1 MRSAVQAQ
9 AAWVTAR
16 LNAPTTHPYDRQVA
30 PPDRVLSEPDVKSLR
45 SNWESETRMAGVYEA
60 LAAVAAD
67 AGVKRRL
74 KTLAET
80 EKRHADAWA
89 ELLTAGGLKLP
100 ERTPRLTAQMLA
112 ALARV
117 AGIGPAL
124 ALAGAAEG
132 QVLRSYLGQVS
143 TVSDQRAQG
152 VLRKVLPEELDH
164 QSSEGIAGDG
174 DSASQSAGGADDGAG
189 VEVEEEEWHGGGI
202 ESIRNV
208 IYGVNDGLT
217 ATLGVLAGVGGA
229 SANSR
234 VVLIGGLSAMVASG
248 VSMAGGAY
256 LASKSQREVFEGQL
270 AREAAEIEA
279 MPELERAEL
288 VKIYRSKGL
297 TPEEAKTIVGR
308 ITADKKVWLETQ
320 AREELGLDVAQFEN
334 PVREGV
340 VAGISTLIGGAIPV
354 IGFLAGRWILGAALS
369 GLGALIIA
377 FALSGAFLFL
387 IGSAR
392 SFFTG
397 KGGVRSGLEMLAVG
411 TAVAALTYVVGVLFR
426 V

>member
-1 MRSAVQAQ
+1 
-9 AAWVTAR
+9 
-16 LNAPTTHPYDRQVA
+16 
-30 PPDRVLSEPDVKSLR
+30 
-45 SNWESETRMAGVYEA
+45 MADVYEA
-60 LAAVAAD
+60 LAGVAPD
-67 AGVKRRL
+67 AGLKHRL
-74 KTLAET
+74 RSLAAT
-80 EKRHADAWA
+80 ERRHADAWA
-89 ELLTAGGLKLP
+89 ALLDPGAKPANHSRQLTA
-100 ERTPRLTAQMLA
+100 RFLA
-112 ALARV
+112 MLARV

-132 QVLRSYLGQVS
+132 QVLRSYLNQVS
-143 TVSDQRAQG
+143 TVADERAQG

-164 QSSEGIAGDG
+164 QSAEDVTGESP
-174 DSASQSAGGADDGAG
+174 
-189 VEVEEEEWHGGGI
+189 EEKQHPSVQAATYDAEAAHEPEEWHGGGI

-229 SANSR
+229 SVNPR

-256 LASKSQREVFEGQL
+256 LSSKSQREVYEGQL

-297 TPEEAKTIVGR
+297 TPAEAETIVGR
-308 ITADKKVWLETQ
+308 ITSDKKVWLETQ

-334 PVREGV
+334 PTREAL
-340 VAGISTLIGGAIPV
+340 VAGISTLIGGVIPV
-354 IGFLAGRWILGAALS
+354 LGYLLGRLLVGADAN
-369 GLGALIIA
+369 GLGALVIA
-377 FALSGAFLFL
+377 FLVSAVLLFG

-392 SFFTG
+392 SLVTG
-397 KGGVRSGLEMLAVG
+397 KGAVKSGLEMLAVG
-411 TAVAALTYVVGVLFR
+411 SAVAALTYGVGLLFR
-426 V
+426 A

>member
-1 MRSAVQAQ
+1 M
-9 AAWVTAR
+9 
-16 LNAPTTHPYDRQVA
+16 A
-30 PPDRVLSEPDVKSLR
+30 PPVQTLSEPDTKSLR

-60 LAAVAAD
+60 LAGVATD
-67 AGVKRRL
+67 AGLKRRL
-74 KTLAET
+74 TGLATT

-89 ELLTAGGLKLP
+89 ELLTRGGVKLP
-100 ERTPRLTAQMLA
+100 ERQPRRTAQALA

-124 ALAGAAEG
+124 ALAGAAES
-132 QVLRSYLGQVS
+132 QVLRAYLGQVA
-143 TVSDQRAQG
+143 TVSDPGAQG

-164 QSSEGIAGDG
+164 QSPDEIADTG
-174 DSASQSAGGADDGAG
+174 DSAASPQSDSDDDLLVGELGDEA
-189 VEVEEEEWHGGGI
+189 WHGSGI

-229 SANSR
+229 SANPR
-234 VVLIGGLSAMVASG
+234 VVLIGGLSAMVASA

-256 LASKSQREVFEGQL
+256 LSSKSQREVYEGQL

-279 MPELERAEL
+279 MPDLERAEL

-297 TPEEAKTIVGR
+297 TPDEAKTIVAR

-320 AREELGLDVAQFEN
+320 AREELGLDVATFEN

-340 VAGISTLIGGAIPV
+340 VAGVSTLIGGVIPV
-354 IGFLAGRWILGAALS
+354 VGYLGGRALVGASLS
-369 GLGALIIA
+369 GLAALFITFVLCAI
-377 FALSGAFLFL
+377 FLFL

-397 KGGVRSGLEMLAVG
+397 KAGVRSGLEMLAVG

-426 V
+426 A

>member
-1 MRSAVQAQ
+1 MSA
-9 AAWVTAR
+9 
-16 LNAPTTHPYDRQVA
+16 
-30 PPDRVLSEPDVKSLR
+30 PDSRAIR
-45 SNWESETRMAGVYEA
+45 SNWESEARMADVYQA
-60 LAAVAAD
+60 LAGVTSD
-67 AGVKRRL
+67 AQLKRRL
-74 KTLAET
+74 GALAET
-80 EKRHADAWA
+80 EQRHADAWA
-89 ELLTAGGLKLP
+89 SLLGSESATP
-100 ERTPRLTAQMLA
+100 SNHRPRLAARLLA
-112 ALARV
+112 TLARV

-132 QVLRSYLGQVS
+132 QVVRAYLSQVS
-143 TVSDQRAQG
+143 TVTDERAQG
-152 VLRKVLPEELDH
+152 VLRQVLPEELDH
-164 QSSEGIAGDG
+164 QSPEDVTGDPTTSRPQSTQDAPADSED
-174 DSASQSAGGADDGAG
+174 
-189 VEVEEEEWHGGGI
+189 EEWHGSGI

-229 SANSR
+229 TVNPR

-279 MPELERAEL
+279 MPDLERAEL
-288 VKIYRSKGL
+288 VRIYRSKGL
-297 TPEEAKTIVGR
+297 TPGEAATIVGR
-308 ITADKKVWLETQ
+308 ITQDKKVWLETQ
-320 AREELGLDVAQFEN
+320 AREELGLDKTHFEN

-340 VAGISTLIGGAIPV
+340 VAGISTLVGGAIPV
-354 IGFLAGRWILGAALS
+354 VGYLIGRLLMAGTFHGF
-369 GLGALIIA
+369 GALVIA
-377 FALSGAFLFL
+377 FVFSAAFLFA

-397 KGGVRSGLEMLAVG
+397 KGGVRSGLEMLVVG
-411 TAVAALTYVVGVLFR
+411 SVVAALTYGVGLLFR

>member
-1 MRSAVQAQ
+1 
-9 AAWVTAR
+9 
-16 LNAPTTHPYDRQVA
+16 
-30 PPDRVLSEPDVKSLR
+30 
-45 SNWESETRMAGVYEA
+45 MAGVYEA
-60 LAAVAAD
+60 LAGVASD
-67 AGVKRRL
+67 AGLKRRL
-74 KTLAET
+74 KSLATT

-89 ELLTAGGLKLP
+89 ELLTRGGVKLP
-100 ERTPRLTAQMLA
+100 DRQPRLTAQALA

-132 QVLRSYLGQVS
+132 QVLRAYLGQVA
-143 TVSDQRAQG
+143 TVSDPGAQG

-164 QSSEGIAGDG
+164 QSPDEMVEKG
-174 DSASQSAGGADDGAG
+174 DSAESLGNASGDELLVGELGD
-189 VEVEEEEWHGGGI
+189 EEWHGSGI

-229 SANSR
+229 TVNPR
-234 VVLIGGLSAMVASG
+234 VVLIGGLSAMVASA

-256 LASKSQREVFEGQL
+256 LSSKSQREVYEGQL

-279 MPELERAEL
+279 MPDLERAEL

-297 TPEEAKTIVGR
+297 TPDEAKTIVAR

-320 AREELGLDVAQFEN
+320 AREELGLDVSTFEN

-340 VAGISTLIGGAIPV
+340 VAGVSTLIGGVIPV
-354 IGFLAGRWILGAALS
+354 VGYLGGRALAGAALS
-369 GLGALIIA
+369 GLAALFITFVLCAI
-377 FALSGAFLFL
+377 FLFL

-397 KGGVRSGLEMLAVG
+397 KAGLRSGVEMLAVG

-426 V
+426 A

>member
-1 MRSAVQAQ
+1 MARCQIRPSKASHLRAH
-9 AAWVTAR
+9 VTR
-16 LNAPTTHPYDRQVA
+16 PYHRQVA
-30 PPDRVLSEPDVKSLR
+30 PTARTLSEPDTKSLR

-60 LAAVAAD
+60 LAGVASD
-67 AGVKRRL
+67 AGLKRRL
-74 KTLAET
+74 KSLATT

-89 ELLTAGGLKLP
+89 ELLTRGGVKLP
-100 ERTPRLTAQMLA
+100 GRQPRLTAQALA

-132 QVLRSYLGQVS
+132 QVLRAYLGQVA
-143 TVSDQRAQG
+143 TVSDPGAQG

-164 QSSEGIAGDG
+164 QSPDEMVDKG
-174 DSASQSAGGADDGAG
+174 DSESPANASADELLLGELDD
-189 VEVEEEEWHGGGI
+189 EEWHGSGI

-229 SANSR
+229 TVNPR
-234 VVLIGGLSAMVASG
+234 VVLIGGLSAMVASA

-256 LASKSQREVFEGQL
+256 LSSKSQREVYEGQL

-279 MPELERAEL
+279 MPDLERAEL

-297 TPEEAKTIVGR
+297 TPDEARTIVAR

-340 VAGISTLIGGAIPV
+340 VAGVSTLVGGVIPV
-354 IGFLAGRWILGAALS
+354 VGYLGGRALVGATLS
-369 GLGALIIA
+369 GIAALIIA
-377 FALSGAFLFL
+377 FVVCAVFLFS

-397 KGGVRSGLEMLAVG
+397 KAGVRSGLEMLAVG

-426 V
+426 A

>member
-1 MRSAVQAQ
+1 
-9 AAWVTAR
+9 
-16 LNAPTTHPYDRQVA
+16 
-30 PPDRVLSEPDVKSLR
+30 
-45 SNWESETRMAGVYEA
+45 MAGVYDA
-60 LAAVAAD
+60 LAGVATD
-67 AGVKRRL
+67 AGLKRRL
-74 KTLAET
+74 KSLATT

-89 ELLTAGGLKLP
+89 ELLTRGGVKLP
-100 ERTPRLTAQMLA
+100 DRQPRLTAQALA

-117 AGIGPAL
+117 VGIGPAL

-132 QVLRSYLGQVS
+132 QVLRAYLGQVA
-143 TVSDQRAQG
+143 TVSDPGAQG
-152 VLRKVLPEELDH
+152 VLRQVLPEELDH
-164 QSSEGIAGDG
+164 QSPDEIADKG
-174 DSASQSAGGADDGAG
+174 DSAESPPSASDDDLLVGELGDEA
-189 VEVEEEEWHGGGI
+189 WHGSGI

-229 SANSR
+229 SANPR
-234 VVLIGGLSAMVASG
+234 VVLIGGLSAMVASA

-256 LASKSQREVFEGQL
+256 LSSKSQREVYEGQL

-279 MPELERAEL
+279 MPDLERAEL

-297 TPEEAKTIVGR
+297 TPDEAKTIVAR

-320 AREELGLDVAQFEN
+320 AREELGLDVATFEN

-340 VAGISTLIGGAIPV
+340 VAGVSTLVGGVIPV
-354 IGFLAGRWILGAALS
+354 VGYLGGRALVGATFSGLAALS
-369 GLGALIIA
+369 IA
-377 FALSGAFLFL
+377 FVLCAVFLFL

-397 KGGVRSGLEMLAVG
+397 KAGVRSGVEMLAVG

-426 V
+426 A

>member
-1 MRSAVQAQ
+1 M
-9 AAWVTAR
+9 
-16 LNAPTTHPYDRQVA
+16 THPYHRQVA
-30 PPDRVLSEPDVKSLR
+30 PPDRALSEPDTKSLR
-45 SNWESETRMAGVYEA
+45 SNWESETRMAGVYDA
-60 LAAVAAD
+60 LAAVASD
-67 AGVKRRL
+67 AGLKRRL
-74 KTLAET
+74 KALATT

-89 ELLTAGGLKLP
+89 ELLTRGGVKLP
-100 ERTPRLTAQMLA
+100 ERQPRLTAQVLA
-112 ALARV
+112 VLARV

-132 QVLRSYLGQVS
+132 QVLRAYLGQVA
-143 TVSDQRAQG
+143 TVSDPGAQG
-152 VLRKVLPEELDH
+152 VLRKVLPEEIDH
-164 QSSEGIAGDG
+164 QSPEEIAEKSDLPAAA
-174 DSASQSAGGADDGAG
+174 DSASPDDGSRG
-189 VEVEEEEWHGGGI
+189 DFVDEEWHGSGI

-229 SANSR
+229 TVNPR

-256 LASKSQREVFEGQL
+256 LSSKSQREVYEGQL

-279 MPELERAEL
+279 MPDLERAEL

-297 TPEEAKTIVGR
+297 TPAEAKTIVAR
-308 ITADKKVWLETQ
+308 ITSDKKVWLETQ

-340 VAGISTLIGGAIPV
+340 VAGVSTLVGGVIPV
-354 IGFLAGRWILGAALS
+354 LGYLGGRALVGATYSGLAALAITFV
-369 GLGALIIA
+369 LCAV
-377 FALSGAFLFL
+377 FLFL

-397 KGGVRSGLEMLAVG
+397 KAGVRSGLEMLTVG

-426 V
+426 A

>member
-1 MRSAVQAQ
+1 
-9 AAWVTAR
+9 
-16 LNAPTTHPYDRQVA
+16 
-30 PPDRVLSEPDVKSLR
+30 
-45 SNWESETRMAGVYEA
+45 MAGVYEA
-60 LAAVAAD
+60 LAAVASD
-67 AGVKRRL
+67 SGLKRRL
-74 KTLAET
+74 KSLAVT

-89 ELLTAGGLKLP
+89 ELLTRGGVKLP
-100 ERTPRLTAQMLA
+100 DRQPRLTAQALA

-132 QVLRSYLGQVS
+132 QVLRAYLGQVA
-143 TVSDQRAQG
+143 TVADPGAQG
-152 VLRKVLPEELDH
+152 VLRKLLPEELDH
-164 QSSEGIAGDG
+164 QSPDDIVEKADSTESPQNVSDDDLLVGELGD
-174 DSASQSAGGADDGAG
+174 
-189 VEVEEEEWHGGGI
+189 EEWHGSGI

-229 SANSR
+229 TVNPR
-234 VVLIGGLSAMVASG
+234 VVLIGGLSAMVASA

-256 LASKSQREVFEGQL
+256 LSSKSQREVYEGQL

-279 MPELERAEL
+279 MPDLERAEL

-297 TPEEAKTIVGR
+297 TPDEAKTIVAR
-308 ITADKKVWLETQ
+308 ITSDKKVWLETQ
-320 AREELGLDVAQFEN
+320 AREELGLDVATFEN

-340 VAGISTLIGGAIPV
+340 VAGVSTLIGGVIPV
-354 IGFLAGRWILGAALS
+354 VGYLGGRALVGAAFS
-369 GLGALIIA
+369 GLAALTIA
-377 FALSGAFLFL
+377 FLLCAVFLFS

-397 KGGVRSGLEMLAVG
+397 KAGVRSGVEMLAVG
-411 TAVAALTYVVGVLFR
+411 TAVAAITYLVGVLFR
-426 V
+426 A

>member
-1 MRSAVQAQ
+1 
-9 AAWVTAR
+9 
-16 LNAPTTHPYDRQVA
+16 
-30 PPDRVLSEPDVKSLR
+30 
-45 SNWESETRMAGVYEA
+45 MAGVYDA
-60 LAAVAAD
+60 LAGVASD
-67 AGVKRRL
+67 AGLKRRL
-74 KTLAET
+74 KSLAIT

-89 ELLTAGGLKLP
+89 ELLARGGIKLP
-100 ERTPRLTAQMLA
+100 ERQPRFTAQALA

-132 QVLRSYLGQVS
+132 QVLRAYLGQVA
-143 TVSDQRAQG
+143 TVSDPGAQG
-152 VLRKVLPEELDH
+152 VLRAVLPEELDH
-164 QSSEGIAGDG
+164 QSHDDIVEKGDPTPVAHK
-174 DSASQSAGGADDGAG
+174 ASADDGSEG
-189 VEVEEEEWHGGGI
+189 EFVDEEWHGSGI

-229 SANSR
+229 TVNPR
-234 VVLIGGLSAMVASG
+234 VVLIGGLSAMVASA

-256 LASKSQREVFEGQL
+256 LSSKSQREVYEGQL

-279 MPELERAEL
+279 MPDLERAEL

-297 TPEEAKTIVGR
+297 TPDEAKTIVAR

-320 AREELGLDVAQFEN
+320 AREELGLDVAQFED

-340 VAGISTLIGGAIPV
+340 VAGVSTLVGGVIPV
-354 IGFLAGRWILGAALS
+354 VGYLGGRALVGATFS
-369 GLGALIIA
+369 GIGALIITFVVCA
-377 FALSGAFLFL
+377 VFLFST
-387 IGSAR
+387 GSAR

-397 KGGVRSGLEMLAVG
+397 KAGVRSGMEMLAVG

-426 V
+426 A

>member
-1 MRSAVQAQ
+1 MSAPDTRSV
-9 AAWVTAR
+9 
-16 LNAPTTHPYDRQVA
+16 
-30 PPDRVLSEPDVKSLR
+30 R
-45 SNWESETRMAGVYEA
+45 SNWESEARMAGIYEA
-60 LAAVAAD
+60 LASVAAD
-67 AGVKRRL
+67 AHVKRRL
-74 KTLAET
+74 NALAET

-89 ELLTAGGLKLP
+89 ALLGTGDTRPTNHKL
-100 ERTPRLTAQMLA
+100 RLAARMLA
-112 ALARV
+112 TLARL

-132 QVLRSYLGQVS
+132 QVVRSYLNQVS
-143 TVSDQRAQG
+143 TIADERAQG

-164 QSSEGIAGDG
+164 QSPEDVTGDPTTSRRSAGNEGDG
-174 DSASQSAGGADDGAG
+174 DDESD
-189 VEVEEEEWHGGGI
+189 EEDWHGGGI

-229 SANSR
+229 TVNPR

-279 MPELERAEL
+279 MPDLERAEL
-288 VKIYRSKGL
+288 VRIYRSKGL
-297 TPEEAKTIVGR
+297 TPDEAATIVGR
-308 ITADKKVWLETQ
+308 ITQDKKVWLETQ
-320 AREELGLDVAQFEN
+320 AREELGLDRTHFEN
-334 PVREGV
+334 PVREGL
-340 VAGISTLIGGAIPV
+340 VAGISTLVGGAIPV
-354 IGFLAGRWILGAALS
+354 AGYLLGRLSLGGAVNGFAALV
-369 GLGALIIA
+369 IA
-377 FALSGAFLFL
+377 FAVSAAFLFG

-397 KGGVRSGLEMLAVG
+397 KGGVRSGVEMLAVG
-411 TAVAALTYVVGVLFR
+411 SLVAALTYLVGLFFR

>member
-1 MRSAVQAQ
+1 
-9 AAWVTAR
+9 
-16 LNAPTTHPYDRQVA
+16 
-30 PPDRVLSEPDVKSLR
+30 
-45 SNWESETRMAGVYEA
+45 MADVYEA
-60 LAAVAAD
+60 LAGVASD
-67 AGVKRRL
+67 SGLKHRL
-74 KTLAET
+74 RSLAAT

-89 ELLTAGGLKLP
+89 ALMDPADGKPVNQSRRFTA
-100 ERTPRLTAQMLA
+100 RFLA
-112 ALARV
+112 MLARV

-132 QVLRSYLGQVS
+132 QVLRSYLNQVS
-143 TVSDQRAQG
+143 TVADERAQG

-164 QSSEGIAGDG
+164 QSPDDVTGESPEAKPT
-174 DSASQSAGGADDGAG
+174 SAQAAKYDAET
-189 VEVEEEEWHGGGI
+189 VHEPEEWHGGGI

-229 SANSR
+229 SVNPR

-279 MPELERAEL
+279 MPDLERAEL

-297 TPEEAKTIVGR
+297 TPDEAATIVGR
-308 ITADKKVWLETQ
+308 ITSDKKVWLETQ

-334 PVREGV
+334 PTREGL
-340 VAGISTLIGGAIPV
+340 VAGISTLIGGVIPV
-354 IGFLAGRWILGAALS
+354 LGYLLGRLV
-369 GLGALIIA
+369 LGALANGFAALAIA
-377 FALSGAFLFL
+377 FVVSAVFLFA

-392 SFFTG
+392 SLVTG
-397 KGGVRSGLEMLAVG
+397 KGGVKSGLEMLAVG
-411 TAVAALTYVVGVLFR
+411 SVVAALTYGVGLLFR

>member
-1 MRSAVQAQ
+1 M
-9 AAWVTAR
+9 
-16 LNAPTTHPYDRQVA
+16 APADRA
-30 PPDRVLSEPDVKSLR
+30 LSEPDTKSLR
-45 SNWESETRMAGVYEA
+45 SNWESETRMAAVYEA
-60 LAAVAAD
+60 LSAVASD
-67 AGVKRRL
+67 SGLKRRL
-74 KTLAET
+74 KGLATT

-89 ELLTAGGLKLP
+89 ELLTRGGVKLP
-100 ERTPRLTAQMLA
+100 ERQPRLTAQALA
-112 ALARV
+112 VLARV

-132 QVLRSYLGQVS
+132 QVLRAYLGQVA
-143 TVSDQRAQG
+143 TVSDSGAQG

-164 QSSEGIAGDG
+164 QSPDEIVDKG
-174 DSASQSAGGADDGAG
+174 DSPSAAGSASPYDRSRGDFVD
-189 VEVEEEEWHGGGI
+189 EEWHGSGI

-229 SANSR
+229 TVNPR
-234 VVLIGGLSAMVASG
+234 VVLIGGLSAMVASA

-256 LASKSQREVFEGQL
+256 LSSKSQREVYEGQL

-279 MPELERAEL
+279 MPDLERAEL

-297 TPEEAKTIVGR
+297 TPDEAKTIVAR
-308 ITADKKVWLETQ
+308 ITSDKKVWLETQ

-340 VAGISTLIGGAIPV
+340 VAGVSTLVGGAIPV
-354 IGFLAGRWILGAALS
+354 IGYLAGRALVGATFSGLAALIFTVI
-369 GLGALIIA
+369 LCAV
-377 FALSGAFLFL
+377 FLFL

-397 KGGVRSGLEMLAVG
+397 KGGVRSGFEMLTVG
-411 TAVAALTYVVGVLFR
+411 TVVAAITYAVGVLFR

>member
-1 MRSAVQAQ
+1 
-9 AAWVTAR
+9 VTR
-16 LNAPTTHPYDRQVA
+16 PYHRQVA
-30 PPDRVLSEPDVKSLR
+30 PTARTLSEPDTKSLR

-60 LAAVAAD
+60 LAGVASD
-67 AGVKRRL
+67 AGLKRRL
-74 KTLAET
+74 KSLATT

-89 ELLTAGGLKLP
+89 ELLTRGGVKLP
-100 ERTPRLTAQMLA
+100 GRQPRLTAQALA

-132 QVLRSYLGQVS
+132 QVLRAYLGQVA
-143 TVSDQRAQG
+143 TVSDPGAQG

-164 QSSEGIAGDG
+164 QSPDEMVDKG
-174 DSASQSAGGADDGAG
+174 DSESPANASADELLLGELGD
-189 VEVEEEEWHGGGI
+189 EEWHGSGI

-229 SANSR
+229 TVNPR
-234 VVLIGGLSAMVASG
+234 VVLIGGLSAMVASA

-256 LASKSQREVFEGQL
+256 LSSKSQREVYEGQL

-279 MPELERAEL
+279 MPDLERAEL

-297 TPEEAKTIVGR
+297 TPDEARTIVAR

-340 VAGISTLIGGAIPV
+340 VAGVSTLVGGVIPV
-354 IGFLAGRWILGAALS
+354 VGYLCGRALVGATLS
-369 GLGALIIA
+369 GIAALIIA
-377 FALSGAFLFL
+377 FVVCAVFLFS

-397 KGGVRSGLEMLAVG
+397 KAGVRSGLEMLAVG

-426 V
+426 A

>member
-1 MRSAVQAQ
+1 V
-9 AAWVTAR
+9 
-16 LNAPTTHPYDRQVA
+16 THPYHRQMA
-30 PPDRVLSEPDVKSLR
+30 PPDRALSEPDTKSLR
-45 SNWESETRMAGVYEA
+45 SNWESETRMAGVYDA
-60 LAAVAAD
+60 LAAVASD
-67 AGVKRRL
+67 AGLKRRL
-74 KTLAET
+74 KALATT

-89 ELLTAGGLKLP
+89 ELLTRGGVKLP
-100 ERTPRLTAQMLA
+100 ERQPRLTAQVLA
-112 ALARV
+112 VLARV

-132 QVLRSYLGQVS
+132 QVLRAYLGQVA
-143 TVSDQRAQG
+143 TVSDPGAQG

-164 QSSEGIAGDG
+164 QSPEEIAEKSDLPAPAG
-174 DSASQSAGGADDGAG
+174 SASPDDGSRG
-189 VEVEEEEWHGGGI
+189 DFVDEEWHGSGI

-229 SANSR
+229 TVNPR

-256 LASKSQREVFEGQL
+256 LSSKSQREVYEGQL

-279 MPELERAEL
+279 MPDLERAEL

-297 TPEEAKTIVGR
+297 TPAEAKTIVAR
-308 ITADKKVWLETQ
+308 ITSDKKVWLETQ

-340 VAGISTLIGGAIPV
+340 VAGVSTLVGGVIPV
-354 IGFLAGRWILGAALS
+354 LGYLGGRALVGATFSGLAALAITFV
-369 GLGALIIA
+369 LCAV
-377 FALSGAFLFL
+377 FLFL

-397 KGGVRSGLEMLAVG
+397 KAGVRSGLEMLTVG

-426 V
+426 A

>member
-1 MRSAVQAQ
+1 V
-9 AAWVTAR
+9 
-16 LNAPTTHPYDRQVA
+16 THPYHRQVA
-30 PPDRVLSEPDVKSLR
+30 HPNPALSEPDTKSLR
-45 SNWESETRMAGVYEA
+45 SNWESETRLAGVYEA
-60 LAAVAAD
+60 LAGVASD
-67 AGVKRRL
+67 SGLKRRL
-74 KTLAET
+74 KTLAIT

-89 ELLTAGGLKLP
+89 ELLTRGGVKLP
-100 ERTPRLTAQMLA
+100 ERQPRLTAQALA

-132 QVLRSYLGQVS
+132 QVLRAYLGQVT
-143 TVSDQRAQG
+143 TVSDAGAQG
-152 VLRKVLPEELDH
+152 VLRQVLPEELDH
-164 QSSEGIAGDG
+164 QSHDDIVEKGDATYALHSSAPDDGSEGEFTD
-174 DSASQSAGGADDGAG
+174 
-189 VEVEEEEWHGGGI
+189 EEWHGGGI

-229 SANSR
+229 TVNPR
-234 VVLIGGLSAMVASG
+234 VILIGGLSAMMASA

-256 LASKSQREVFEGQL
+256 LSSKSQREVYEGQL

-279 MPELERAEL
+279 MPDLERAEL

-297 TPEEAKTIVGR
+297 TPDEAKTIVGR
-308 ITADKKVWLETQ
+308 ITSDKKVWLETQ

-340 VAGISTLIGGAIPV
+340 VAGVSTLVGGVIPV
-354 IGFLAGRWILGAALS
+354 VGYLGGRALVGATFSGLAALTIS
-369 GLGALIIA
+369 FVLCAV
-377 FALSGAFLFL
+377 FLFL

-397 KGGVRSGLEMLAVG
+397 KGGVRSGVEMLSVG
-411 TAVAALTYVVGVLFR
+411 TAVAAITYLVGVLFR
-426 V
+426 A

>member
-1 MRSAVQAQ
+1 
-9 AAWVTAR
+9 
-16 LNAPTTHPYDRQVA
+16 
-30 PPDRVLSEPDVKSLR
+30 
-45 SNWESETRMAGVYEA
+45 MAGVYEA
-60 LAAVAAD
+60 LAGVASD
-67 AGVKRRL
+67 ARLKRRL
-74 KTLAET
+74 TSLAET
-80 EKRHADAWA
+80 EQRHADAWA
-89 ELLTAGGLKLP
+89 SLLDSGSPKRTDRRPQLTA
-100 ERTPRLTAQMLA
+100 RLLA

-132 QVLRSYLGQVS
+132 QVLRSYLDQVS
-143 TVSDQRAQG
+143 TVADERAQG
-152 VLRKVLPEELDH
+152 VLRQLLPEELDH
-164 QSSEGIAGDG
+164 QSAEDMAAEPAASKPSAQDAAAKPESEA
-174 DSASQSAGGADDGAG
+174 
-189 VEVEEEEWHGGGI
+189 WHGGGV

-229 SANSR
+229 SVNPR

-288 VKIYRSKGL
+288 VRIYRSKGL
-297 TPEEAKTIVGR
+297 TKEEAATIVGR
-308 ITADKKVWLETQ
+308 ITSDQKVWLETQ
-320 AREELGLDVAQFEN
+320 AREELGLDVTQFEN
-334 PVREGV
+334 PVREGL
-340 VAGISTLIGGAIPV
+340 VAGISTLVGGAIPV
-354 IGFLAGRWILGAALS
+354 AGYLLGRLLLGAAFN
-369 GLGALIIA
+369 GLAVLVIA
-377 FALSGAFLFL
+377 FVVSAVFLFG

-411 TAVAALTYVVGVLFR
+411 SVVAALTYGVGLLFR
-426 V
+426 A

>member
-1 MRSAVQAQ
+1 
-9 AAWVTAR
+9 
-16 LNAPTTHPYDRQVA
+16 VA
-30 PPDRVLSEPDVKSLR
+30 PPVQTLSEPDTKSLR
-45 SNWESETRMAGVYEA
+45 SNWESETRLAGVYEA
-60 LAAVAAD
+60 LAGVATD
-67 AGVKRRL
+67 AGLKRRL
-74 KTLAET
+74 RGLATT

-89 ELLTAGGLKLP
+89 ELLTRGGVKLP
-100 ERTPRLTAQMLA
+100 ERQPRRTAQALA

-124 ALAGAAEG
+124 ALAGAAES
-132 QVLRSYLGQVS
+132 QVLRAYLGQVA
-143 TVSDQRAQG
+143 TVSDPGAQG

-164 QSSEGIAGDG
+164 QSPDEIADTG
-174 DSASQSAGGADDGAG
+174 DSAASPQSDSDDDLLVGELGDEA
-189 VEVEEEEWHGGGI
+189 WHGSGI

-229 SANSR
+229 SANPR
-234 VVLIGGLSAMVASG
+234 VVLIGGLSAMVASA

-256 LASKSQREVFEGQL
+256 LSSKSQREVYEGQL

-279 MPELERAEL
+279 MPDLERAEL

-297 TPEEAKTIVGR
+297 TPDEAKTIVAR

-320 AREELGLDVAQFEN
+320 AREELGLDVATFEN

-340 VAGISTLIGGAIPV
+340 VAGVSTLIGGVIPV
-354 IGFLAGRWILGAALS
+354 VGYLGGRALVGASLS
-369 GLGALIIA
+369 GLAALFITFVLCAI
-377 FALSGAFLFL
+377 FLFL

-397 KGGVRSGLEMLAVG
+397 KAGVRSGLEMLAVG

-426 V
+426 A

>member
-1 MRSAVQAQ
+1 
-9 AAWVTAR
+9 
-16 LNAPTTHPYDRQVA
+16 
-30 PPDRVLSEPDVKSLR
+30 
-45 SNWESETRMAGVYEA
+45 MAGVYDA
-60 LAAVAAD
+60 LAAVASD
-67 AGVKRRL
+67 PGLKRRL
-74 KTLAET
+74 KLLATT

-89 ELLTAGGLKLP
+89 ELLTHAGVKLP
-100 ERTPRLTAQMLA
+100 ERQPRLTAQALA
-112 ALARV
+112 VLARV

-132 QVLRSYLGQVS
+132 QVLRAYLGQVT
-143 TVSDQRAQG
+143 TVSDPGAQG

-164 QSSEGIAGDG
+164 QSPDEIVEKG
-174 DSASQSAGGADDGAG
+174 DSAESPGTPSNDDLLEGELG
-189 VEVEEEEWHGGGI
+189 DEEWHGSGI

-229 SANSR
+229 SANPR
-234 VVLIGGLSAMVASG
+234 VVLIGGLSAMVASA

-256 LASKSQREVFEGQL
+256 LSSKSQREVYEGQL

-279 MPELERAEL
+279 MPDLERAEL

-297 TPEEAKTIVGR
+297 TPDEAKTIVAR

-340 VAGISTLIGGAIPV
+340 VAGVSTLVGGVIPV
-354 IGFLAGRWILGAALS
+354 VGYLGGRALVGAAFS
-369 GLGALIIA
+369 GLGALTITFVLCA
-377 FALSGAFLFL
+377 VFLFL

-397 KGGVRSGLEMLAVG
+397 KAGVRSGVEMLTVG

-426 V
+426 A